1 MGVSEIRVGY
11 AKLGRSLSFDPGK
24 WGFQGDAEAPNLL
37 MRLAQRNSEI
47 EWVIIGKNSGDGW
60 QSKPNITN
68 PWRGEVGG
76 QPYNNVSAQQ
86 TPPPGKPFIPY
97 RNSGGGFWV
106 NVEAY
111 RRDLRIA
118 AEIEKLDGVVLHVG
132 QHGTSHVP
140 IPQSNSTWADAKTS
154 PELITA
160 PQLWSRNYG
169 EYLVR
174 GLNALGDRTDG
185 TVPIIYVVT
194 DPRNYLKARD
204 IKWPT
209 GTGNILSQYQ
219 YERTGRHERY
229 LDPRE
234 PWVFA
239 GASNNEFDEFDRATT
254 DRNGEIWVA
263 QHRYVYGGLELMILP
278 DDWRSWGPAGFHQRL
293 PAGIASTS
301 FNDGRI
307 GKEPRRSEFIRDYLL
322 SNYPDAEVFGKWD
335 KVSLTDV
342 PDDTVVQNRPEQF
355 PELLNRWRVTLSLP
369 ALGSSWTVSKVYQ
382 CFAARVVC
390 FMVDRLDDQGWLLPS
405 LVPGP
410 DTYLVSG
417 RVGGEDNDVPLYSIH
432 SDWTE
437 RDIILAQWLRV
448 RTPTEFSTKAA
459 YVNANPSVWEWLVN
473 AQRELLERRWNEH
486 RTEVMIEDMLGLT
499 AAYDEM
505 GMHGE

>member
-1 MGVSEIRVGY
+1 MRIGY
-11 AKLGRSLSFDPGK
+11 AKLGRSLAFDPGK

-37 MRLAQRNSEI
+37 MRLARRNRDV
-47 EWVIIGKNSGDGW
+47 EWVIVGKNSGDGW
-60 QSKPNITN
+60 QSEPNITN

-76 QPYNNVSAQQ
+76 QPYNNVSAKQ
-86 TPPPGKPFIPY
+86 TPPEGKPFIPY

-106 NVEAY
+106 NTDAY
-111 RRDLRIA
+111 ARDLRVSQL
-118 AEIEKLDGVVLHVG
+118 IEKLDGIVLHVG

-140 IPQSNSTWADAKTS
+140 IPQSNSTWADAWER

-174 GLNALGDRTDG
+174 GVNALSDRLHG
-185 TVPIIYVVT
+185 RVPVIYIIT

-209 GTGNILSQYQ
+209 GTRDILAQYQ

-234 PWVFA
+234 PHVFTEEP
-239 GASNNEFDEFDRATT
+239 GDVYDRITP
-254 DRNGEIWVA
+254 DRNGEVWVA
-263 QHRYVYGGLELMILP
+263 EHRYAYAGLELMILP
-278 DDWRSWGPAGFHQRL
+278 DDWRSWGPANFHGRL

-301 FNDGRI
+301 FSDGRI

-322 SNYPDAEVFGKWD
+322 ANYPDAEVFGKWD

-342 PDDTVVQNRPEQF
+342 PDGTVVQNRPEQF

-390 FMVDRLDDQGWLLPS
+390 FMVDRLDDQGWLLPTRTPT
-405 LVPGP
+405 PG
-410 DTYLVSG
+410 TYLVAG
-417 RVGGEDNDVPLYSIH
+417 REGGEGPDAPLYSIH
-432 SDWTE
+432 SDWTD
-437 RDIILAQWLRV
+437 RDIQLARWLRV
-448 RTPTEFSTKAA
+448 LTPTEFGARSAH
-459 YVNANPSVWEWLVN
+459 VNANPDTWNWLVD
-473 AQRELLERRWNEH
+473 AQRELLARRWDEH

-499 AAYDEM
+499 AIHEEM
-505 GMHGE
+505 YGQA

>member
-1 MGVSEIRVGY
+1 MRIGY
-11 AKLGRSLSFDPGK
+11 AKLGRSLSFDPGR

-37 MRLAQRNSEI
+37 MRLARRNKNV

-60 QSKPNITN
+60 QSEPNISN
-68 PWRGEVGG
+68 PWRGEVSG
-76 QPYNNVSAQQ
+76 QPYNNVSAKQ

-111 RRDLRIA
+111 QRDLRVA
-118 AEIEKLDGVVLHVG
+118 AEIEKLDGVVLHIG

-140 IPQSNSTWADAKTS
+140 IPQSNSTWADAKAN

-185 TVPIIYVVT
+185 AVPIIYIIT

-209 GTGNILSQYQ
+209 GTGTILSQYQ

-239 GASNNEFDEFDRATT
+239 GASNDEFDEFDRATT
-254 DRNGEIWVA
+254 DRNGEVWIA
-263 QHRYVYGGLELMILP
+263 RHRYVYGGLELMILP

-322 SNYPDAEVFGKWD
+322 TNYPDAEVFGKWD

-342 PDDTVVQNRPEQF
+342 PDGTVVQNRPEQF

-405 LVPGP
+405 RIEGP
-410 DTYLVSG
+410 NTYLVAG
-417 RVGGEDNDVPLYSIH
+417 HVGGVGQEAPLYSVH
-432 SDWTE
+432 SDWTDQ
-437 RDIILAQWLRV
+437 DIQLARWLRV
-448 RTPTEFSTKAA
+448 TSPTEFGARASH
-459 YVNANPSVWEWLVN
+459 VNVNPHVWHWLVD
-473 AQRELLERRWNEH
+473 AQRDLLERRWDEH
-486 RTEVMIEDMLGLT
+486 LTEVMIEDMLGLT
-499 AAYDEM
+499 TAYDEM

>member
-1 MGVSEIRVGY
+1 MRVGY

-37 MRLAQRNSEI
+37 MRLARRNPAV
-47 EWVIIGKNSGDGW
+47 EWVVIGKNSGTGW
-60 QSKPNITN
+60 NSEPNISN
-68 PWRGEVGG
+68 PWVDQCRG

-86 TPPPGKPFIPY
+86 TPPPGVPFIPY

-106 NVEAY
+106 NRDAY
-111 RRDLRIA
+111 ERDVRIA
-118 AEIEKLDGVVLHVG
+118 AEIEKLDGAVIHVG

-140 IPQSNSTWADAKTS
+140 IPQSNSTWENARRDPS
-154 PELITA
+154 LITA
-160 PQLWSRNYG
+160 PQLWARNYG

-174 GLNALGDRTDG
+174 GLNALGDRSHG
-185 TVPIIYVVT
+185 LVPIIYIIT

-204 IKWPT
+204 VKWPT
-209 GTGNILSQYQ
+209 GTRSILSQYQ

-234 PWVFA
+234 PWVFI
-239 GASNNEFDEFDRATT
+239 GKPSDEFDLVKL
-254 DRNGEIWVA
+254 DRHNQVWVA

-278 DDWRSWGPAGFHQRL
+278 DDWKSWGPAGFHQRL

-301 FNDGRI
+301 FSDGRI
-307 GKEPRRSEFIRDYLL
+307 GREPRRSELIRDYLL

-335 KVSLTDV
+335 KKSLTDV
-342 PDDTVVQNRPEQF
+342 PEGTVVQNKPDQF

-405 LVPGP
+405 LRRGP
-410 DTYLVSG
+410 DTVEVAHATEQCG
-417 RVGGEDNDVPLYSIH
+417 ALYSVRD
-432 SDWTE
+432 DWTA
-437 RDIILAQWLRV
+437 RDIQLARWLRV
-448 RTPTEFSTKAA
+448 NSPTEFGHRAA
-459 YVNANPSVWEWLVN
+459 HVNANATVWEWLVD
-473 AQRELLERRWNEH
+473 AQRDLLERRWNEH
-486 RTEVMIEDMLGLT
+486 RTESMIESMLGL
-499 AAYDEM
+499 DVVGEEM
-505 GMHGE
+505 YGG